1 MTTRGLGLSANTLII
16 MMTFRRLNSDELAA
30 LEKPF
35 INFLVANTIT
45 GSDWEKMKTHE
56 PERASKL
63 VDIFSDF
70 IFEERLRKV
79 QYIQHEESKELRL
92 FKCGDEKMELI
103 GLQVAK
109 NNPID
114 FTKSDNLAKI
124 SDNTEGVQMYRAE
137 KKYTRGR
144 EREIFELMENGCRIS
159 DGIMFEHLSKL

>member
-1 MTTRGLGLSANTLII
+1 
-16 MMTFRRLNSDELAA
+16 MTFRRLNTDELSA

-45 GSDWEKMKTHE
+45 GDDWAKMKTAE

-79 QYIQHEESKELRL
+79 EFIQHHTPKELRL
-92 FKCGDEKMELI
+92 FKCEADKMQLI
-103 GLQVAK
+103 GLQVAADSVV
-109 NNPID
+109 D
-114 FTKSDNLAKI
+114 FTQASDLAKI
-124 SDNTEGVQMYRAE
+124 TENTEGSQIYRAE

-144 EREIFELMENGCRIS
+144 EREIFELLENGCRIS
-159 DGIMFEHLSKL
+159 EGGLFNILAATF